1 METIEKRI
9 EYIRDCHESFVESC
23 GIRHHTFDDIWF
35 YCPKYFLYQ
44 DSDSAKFL
52 RRECLTLYLQFTNI
66 LEDCEKYNITNE
78 DLEYRFHLNDMK
90 EFINTYKSWVEEQF
104 TKPNTIL

>member
-1 METIEKRI
+1 MENKYTEH
-9 EYIRDCHESFVESC
+9 IRDCYEGFVESC

-78 DLEYRFHLNDMK
+78 DLEYRFRLNDMK

>member
-1 METIEKRI
+1 MENKYT
-9 EYIRDCHESFVESC
+9 EYIRDCHEGFVESC

-44 DSDSAKFL
+44 DSDPAKFL

-66 LEDCEKYNITNE
+66 LKDCEKYNITDE
-78 DLEYRFHLNDMK
+78 HLEHKFHLDDMK
-90 EFINTYKSWVEEQF
+90 KFIDTYKGWVEEQF